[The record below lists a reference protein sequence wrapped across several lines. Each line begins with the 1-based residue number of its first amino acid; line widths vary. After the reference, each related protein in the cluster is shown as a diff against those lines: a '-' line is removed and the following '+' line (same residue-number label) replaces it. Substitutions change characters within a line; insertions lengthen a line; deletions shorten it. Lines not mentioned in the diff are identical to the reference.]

1 MKAKIIVS
9 ALILSA
15 AAIGTAQAQL
25 APFDGVYGKQYSNAT
40 REQVQQEL
48 QAARA
53 AGQTG
58 NEDMDNQPFTA
69 QVDSQ
74 TNQAA
79 APAMNDSHTSS
90 LADDKFGD
98 SDNQPFRG

>member
-69 QVDSQ
+69 QVDTQ

-79 APAMNDSHTSS
+79 APATTDSHTSS
-90 LADDKFGD
+90 LSDMKFGD
-98 SDNQPFRG
+98 SDNQPFQG